1 MAYNNL
7 TSRTDSA
14 ALIPEEH
21 STEIWQLATAQSAA
35 LQRFRTVRMSR
46 KQQRLPVLSVLPV
59 AYWVNGDTGLKQTSE
74 QNWANKYLEAEELAV
89 IIPIPEAV
97 LDDSEFD
104 MWGEIKPRV
113 AEAIGIALD
122 SAVFIGA
129 SKPASWPADL
139 VTAATAAGNNYARG
153 TNAASAG
160 GVGEDI
166 NKLMQKVED
175 DGFEVNGFAARRSMR
190 GTLRSARSTDGQ
202 KLLDVST
209 MEIEGA
215 PVQYTPNAVWP
226 TAGTGAAEMIAGDWT
241 QGIIGVRQ
249 DITWK
254 FLDQAVI
261 TDNTGAIVY
270 NLPQQDMVAMRAVFR
285 VGFQVPNPVS
295 IDQPTEA
302 NRYPFAVLTQ
312 P

>member
-21 STEIWQLATAQSAA
+21 SRDIWQLATAQSAA
-35 LQRFRTVRMSR
+35 LSKFRVVRMSR

-74 QNWANKYLEAEELAV
+74 QNWTNKYLDAEELAV
-89 IIPIPEAV
+89 IVPIPEAV

-129 SKPASWPADL
+129 SKPASWPSDL

-175 DGFEVNGFAARRSMR
+175 DGFEVNGFAARRTMR
-190 GTLRSARSTDGQ
+190 GTLRSARATDGQ
-202 KLLDVST
+202 KLMDVNT

-226 TAGTGAAEMIAGDWT
+226 AAGTGAAEMIAGDWT

-285 VGFQVPNPVS
+285 VAFQVPNPVS
-295 IDQPTEA
+295 IDRPTEGQ
-302 NRYPFAVLTQ
+302 RYPFAVLTQ